1 MYAMSYGPTN
11 PLLDTCLILLNEAV
25 AADREAIANLLIHRV
40 ECNRALADHPTI
52 QVIDLES
59 HPVKHEVGALGLI
72 NGLIERLIDE
82 RIASQWSEDGK
93 LIGFVRYEPRT

>member
-25 AADREAIANLLIHRV
+25 AADREAIANLLIHR
-40 ECNRALADHPTI
+40 PTL